1 MKKISQLL
9 DEKDQTLWSVKPKD
23 SVYDAVRL
31 MSEKNIGALL
41 VMEDDKLCG
50 LFSERDYA
58 RKIILK
64 ERSSKETTVDEI
76 MTKEVYCTNPGDTV
90 QNCMNVMTRKHFRHL
105 PVSEKETGKILGMV
119 SIGDLVKS
127 EMDDQ
132 KFTIEQLEQYI
143 NQ

>member
-1 MKKISQLL
+1 MKKISQLM
-9 DEKDQTLWSVKPKD
+9 DEKEKNLWFVKPTD
-23 SVYDAVRL
+23 TVFDAVRL
-31 MSEKNIGALL
+31 MSEKDIGALL
-41 VMEDDKLCG
+41 VMEGDKLCG
-50 LFSERDYA
+50 LLSERDYA

-76 MTKEVYCTNPGDTV
+76 MSKKIYCTHPEDTV
-90 QNCMNVMTRKHFRHL
+90 QNCMNVMTNKRFRHL
-105 PVSEKETGKILGMV
+105 PVSDNESGKILGMV

-143 NQ
+143 NL